1 MNRVARKNKTI
12 ITVAIAVWLCALP
25 ALISFAQTSQPASS
39 LQEIVNQLIVDLDS
53 PNRQL
58 RSSAQQQL
66 RKLGPKILPL
76 LPTTQSVDSP
86 AVRDDIQRLRRYLED
101 QKSRQSILPR
111 MVGLPQEITI
121 GDAMKQLSSQTGN
134 RMATDGIAGIALN
147 ASLRFDEGEMTFWEA
162 VQAIENASSLKATGI
177 ADGRLLWMNTAE
189 KNGTEKFST
198 FNYRTQS
205 GPFRI
210 LIPRAQL
217 RPLVGNATQQLLRCS
232 IQLLAEPRLAP
243 LFVKYKTNDFTANV
257 ANRRHAPYSP
267 GAKHEKP
274 WNSEFGGVEF
284 FMDFVVPRSTP
295 LELFDLHGQV
305 QVHMATEV
313 ERIEI
318 EKALAG
324 EGKSK
329 RVAGIQVTV
338 DKSRELIADEPN
350 EDKDSYHMWM
360 RMRVSYDEGGPEF
373 ESHRTWMFYNNVY
386 LEDERGQ
393 RIPRQPGFKTAQQ
406 NDGSIV
412 VEYEFRNLTRPKNE
426 YSLVYEAPT
435 LLLTVPLELDLK
447 NIPVSNTTSTA
458 TE

>member
-1 MNRVARKNKTI
+1 
-12 ITVAIAVWLCALP
+12 
-25 ALISFAQTSQPASS
+25 
-39 LQEIVNQLIVDLDS
+39 
-53 PNRQL
+53 
-58 RSSAQQQL
+58 
-66 RKLGPKILPL
+66 
-76 LPTTQSVDSP
+76 
-86 AVRDDIQRLRRYLED
+86 
-101 QKSRQSILPR
+101 
-111 MVGLPQEITI
+111 
-121 GDAMKQLSSQTGN
+121 
-134 RMATDGIAGIALN
+134 MATDGIAGAALTT
-147 ASLRFDEGEMTFWEA
+147 SLRFDEGEMTFWEA
-162 VQAIENASSLKATGI
+162 VQAIESASSLKGIGI
-177 ADGRLLWMNTAE
+177 ADGQLLWINTAE
-189 KNGTEKFST
+189 KNGIKEFST
-198 FNYRTQS
+198 RGYRTHS

-243 LFVKYKTNDFTANV
+243 LFVKYKSNDFTANV
-257 ANRRHAPYSP
+257 ANRRHIPYSP

-274 WNSEFGGVEF
+274 WNSEFGGTLIA
-284 FMDFVVPRSTP
+284 MDFVVHKSTSQTT
-295 LELFDLHGQV
+295 FDLRGKV

-338 DKSRELIADEPN
+338 DNSRELTAN
-350 EDKDSYHMWM
+350 EATEDNDSYGMWM

-386 LEDERGQ
+386 LEDDRGQ
-393 RIPRQPGFKTAQQ
+393 RTPRQPGFKTAQQ

-435 LLLTVPLELDLK
+435 LLLTVPVELDLK
-447 NIPVSNTTSTA
+447 NIPVSNPTSTTS
-458 TE
+458 E